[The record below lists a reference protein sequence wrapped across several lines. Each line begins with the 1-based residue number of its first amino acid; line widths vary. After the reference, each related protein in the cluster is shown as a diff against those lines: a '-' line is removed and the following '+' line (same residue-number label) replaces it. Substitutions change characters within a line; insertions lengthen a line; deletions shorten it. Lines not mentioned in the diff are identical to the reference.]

1 VAPGIIA
8 ASSRIVGQQQDFSM
22 KYTAR
27 SAALVALALAWP
39 LAHAQSPSKPPAAGA
54 TKTFGAGKPGGKLLT
69 RDELRACMALQ
80 KQMQTQASDLEAQ
93 KAPLQQEK
101 VALQQAGDA
110 LAADREALERN
121 RQATA
126 APFQAKADAHGQR
139 IEAFNKKSAELAAL
153 EKQGS
158 LGKSEKL
165 RGQLETEQSELRK
178 NEEALRAEMDA
189 LNKTNADAA
198 SAMNARVAEH
208 EQKVRAW
215 NQRNDALTA
224 SIESHRTS
232 DDRWASQC
240 SDRRYDELDEIAI
253 RQGR

>member
-1 VAPGIIA
+1 
-8 ASSRIVGQQQDFSM
+8 M

-39 LAHAQSPSKPPAAGA
+39 MAHAQSPSKPPAPA
-54 TKTFGAGKPGGKLLT
+54 TKSFGGGKPGGKLLT

-80 KQMQTQASDLEAQ
+80 KQMQTRASDLESQ

-101 VALQQAGDA
+101 AALKQAGDA

-139 IEAFNKKSAELAAL
+139 IEAFNQKSAELAAL
-153 EKQGS
+153 EKLGS
-158 LGKSEKL
+158 RGKSEKL
-165 RGQLETEQSELRK
+165 RNQLETDQVELKK

-189 LNKTNADAA
+189 LNKANADAVT
-198 SAMNARVAEH
+198 AMNARIAEH

-215 NQRNDALTA
+215 NERNDALTA
-224 SIESHRTS
+224 SIEAHRTS

-240 SDRRYDELDEIAI
+240 ADRRYDELDEIAI
-253 RQGR
+253 KQGK